1 MKYPTLLLP
10 KRYVHRNRK
19 NMVEE
24 ILERL
29 DISSNTKKDYRYRAD
44 IFLKHIDLNG
54 LHVNTF
60 VEFKQSLKDMEL
72 SVSSKNKYLTTARVL
87 LKELNRIG
95 YIPQDITQNI
105 KSFRQGR
112 LHKKIG
118 VTEEEMGLLITKLGS
133 MEDTEKT
140 LRLKA
145 MFSLLAFQGLRTI
158 EVVNIELVH
167 MNMVEGNVK
176 IKGKGKDDMETVH
189 LSPQT
194 VRAIENY
201 IRVSGIVEGS
211 LFQNQGCDRGA
222 KISTRTLQRE
232 VEALFKFCD
241 IEKTVHGLRHY
252 YITSLL
258 QNMDIRDVRKFSR
271 HSNLDMLVVYDD
283 ELDLEN
289 MKEEVHECF
298 SRHNF

>member
-1 MKYPTLLLP
+1 MKYPQLLLP

-24 ILERL
+24 ILDRL
-29 DISSNTKKDYRYRAD
+29 DISNNTKKDYRYRAD
-44 IFLKHIDLNG
+44 LFLRHVDTHG

-60 VEFKQSLKDMEL
+60 VEFKKTLAETEL
-72 SVSSKNKYLTTARVL
+72 SVSSKNKYLTTARAL

-105 KSFRQGR
+105 KSFKCGK
-112 LHKKIG
+112 LHKKTG
-118 VTEEEMGLLITKLGS
+118 VTDEEMNILVERLGS
-133 MEDTEKT
+133 MKDNIKT

-158 EVVNIELVH
+158 EVMNIELVH
-167 MNMVEGNVK
+167 MNMTERTVK
-176 IKGKGKDDMETVH
+176 IRGKGKDDLETIH

-201 IRVSGIVEGS
+201 VNAGGIAKGF
-211 LFQNQGCDRGA
+211 LFQNQGCNKGS
-222 KISTRTLQRE
+222 KISTRTIQRE
-232 VEALFKFCD
+232 VESLLKGCG

-258 QNMDIRDVRKFSR
+258 ENMDIRDVRKFSR

-283 ELDLEN
+283 ELNTKN
-289 MKEEVHECF
+289 MREETFGCF

>member
-10 KRYVHRNRK
+10 KRYIHRNRK

-29 DISSNTKKDYRYRAD
+29 DISENTKKDYRYRAD
-44 IFLKHIDLNG
+44 LFLKHVDTNG

-60 VEFKQSLKDMEL
+60 VEFKQSLRDMEL

-95 YIPQDITQNI
+95 YMPQDITQNI
-105 KSFRQGR
+105 KSFKCGR
-112 LHKKIG
+112 LHKKTG
-118 VTEEEMGLLITKLGS
+118 VTEEEIEILITRLRS
-133 MEDTEKT
+133 MENTVKT

-158 EVVNIELVH
+158 EVVRIELVH
-167 MNMVEGNVK
+167 MNIAERTVK
-176 IKGKGKDDMETVH
+176 IISKGKDDFETVY

-194 VRAIENY
+194 VRAIESY
-201 IRVSGIVEGS
+201 IKASGIVKGS
-211 LFQNQGCDRGA
+211 LFQNQGCDKGA
-222 KISTRTLQRE
+222 KLSTRTIQRE
-232 VEALFKFCD
+232 VEKLFKDCD

-258 QNMDIRDVRKFSR
+258 GTMDIRDVRKFSR
-271 HSNLDMLVVYDD
+271 HSNLDQLVVYDD

-289 MKEEVHECF
+289 MKEETFECF
-298 SRHNF
+298 SRHQF

>member
-1 MKYPTLLLP
+1 
-10 KRYVHRNRK
+10 
-19 NMVEE
+19 MVEE

-29 DISSNTKKDYRYRAD
+29 DISDNTKKDYRYRAD
-44 IFLKHIDLNG
+44 LFLKHVDVSG

-60 VEFKQSLKDMEL
+60 VEFKQSLRDMQL

-105 KSFRQGR
+105 KSFKCGR
-112 LHKKIG
+112 LHKKVG
-118 VTEEEMGLLITKLGS
+118 VTEEEMEILTTRLRS
-133 MEDTEKT
+133 MEDNEKT

-145 MFSLLAFQGLRTI
+145 MLSLLAFQGLRTI

-167 MNMVEGNVK
+167 MDIIERTVK

-194 VRAIENY
+194 VKSIENH
-201 IRVSGIVEGS
+201 IKASGIVEGS

-222 KISTRTLQRE
+222 KISTRTIQRE
-232 VEALFKFCD
+232 VERLFKECD

-258 QNMDIRDVRKFSR
+258 ETMDIRDVRKFSR

-289 MKEEVHECF
+289 MKEETFKCF

>member
-1 MKYPTLLLP
+1 
-10 KRYVHRNRK
+10 
-19 NMVEE
+19 MVEE